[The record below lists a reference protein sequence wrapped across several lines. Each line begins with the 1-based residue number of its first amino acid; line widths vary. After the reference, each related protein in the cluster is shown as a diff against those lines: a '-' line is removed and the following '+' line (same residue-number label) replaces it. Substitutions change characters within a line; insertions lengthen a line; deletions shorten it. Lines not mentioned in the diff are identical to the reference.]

1 METKNKKE
9 GFGTLAAIIILVAI
23 AELLVMVSIWLTPI
37 LNHLIWGSEIVK

>member
-1 METKNKKE
+1 MEKKKKKE
-9 GFGTLAAIIILVAI
+9 GFGTLAIIIALVAI